1 MALSRIWVS
10 MICVALVFGAASG
23 RGAQLGA
30 AAAQGVQQAVD
41 FCLTVG
47 GMICLWS
54 GVMELMRRCGI
65 AGGLSRLL
73 RPVLRR
79 LFPHAARDAQALNAL
94 SMNVS
99 ANLLGLGNAA
109 TPAGVRAAQA
119 MARELRGDAASD
131 ELCLLVVLNT
141 ASIQL
146 LPVTIAAVREAAGA
160 AVPFDIRL
168 YNITGQKAI
177 LSVLMMLVSQGADYT
192 SLFHAFPYRTPISRS
207 FTAQE
212 LLDALAHE
220 DESGY
225 THHLLRSA
233 SGANLCEGLRV
244 SALCGVLTGTDVFS
258 ALTDGARDGLKT
270 VMRIFPALVALL
282 TAVSMLRAS
291 GALEALTRLCAP
303 ILARLGIPP
312 ETAMLLLVRPIS
324 GSGALAAASDIIQT
338 YGADSRIGRTA
349 AVMLGSTETT
359 FYVLAVYFGACGIRH
374 SRWAIPAAIVADVT
388 GFVTAAALV
397 RCLWGT

>member
-10 MICVALVFGAASG
+10 MICVALAFGAASG

-79 LFPHAARDAQALNAL
+79 LFPHAARDAQALDAL

-109 TPAGVRAAQA
+109 ARRHRQRRAVPACGAQHSLDPAAAGHDRRRARGSGRCRAVRHSARRVGELALLGHGGAADRKGARAHMAVSGLLTLAVPLLLAGV
-119 MARELRGDAASD
+119 G
-131 ELCLLVVLNT
+131 
-141 ASIQL
+141 
-146 LPVTIAAVREAAGA
+146 
-160 AVPFDIRL
+160 
-168 YNITGQKAI
+168 
-177 LSVLMMLVSQGADYT
+177 
-192 SLFHAFPYRTPISRS
+192 
-207 FTAQE
+207 
-212 LLDALAHE
+212 
-220 DESGY
+220 
-225 THHLLRSA
+225 
-233 SGANLCEGLRV
+233 
-244 SALCGVLTGTDVFS
+244 LCGVLTGTDVFS

-303 ILARLGIPP
+303 VLAWLGIPP